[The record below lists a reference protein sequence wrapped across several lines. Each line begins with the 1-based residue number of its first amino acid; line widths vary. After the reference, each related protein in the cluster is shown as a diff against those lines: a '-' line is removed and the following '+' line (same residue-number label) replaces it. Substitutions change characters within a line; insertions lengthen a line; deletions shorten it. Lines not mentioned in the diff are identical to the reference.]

1 MAEYIQSIVQA
12 LVLAGVCAI
21 AAYLLRARK
30 QQIVATV
37 TRLIQEAEEA
47 VQGSG
52 LGEEKKAKV
61 IAQLQA
67 MGITVTDSLS
77 ALIDRIVAYLNE
89 KSGWFIREAED
100 AATKAPE
107 SEKD

>member
-1 MAEYIQSIVQA
+1 MAEIIQNIVQA

-52 LGEEKKAKV
+52 LGAEKKAKV

-67 MGITVTDSLS
+67 MGITVTDGLS
-77 ALIDRIVAYLNE
+77 ALIDRTVAYLNE

-100 AATKAPE
+100 AANKAAE
-107 SEKD
+107 SEEE